1 MSGEPTGEK
10 VDAHKAMLEKL
21 GDSCYEYS
29 GWAKRNEE
37 YKKNIQEAKGK
48 IRYNMIEETAWFD
61 DSGGEISDMYGNLS
75 DTLPQAKN
83 LVDFVEKVRRAF
95 FLLQDYQRDILYG
108 TEITMEDFQWLL
120 IWVMEEEVNRYS
132 EIAFREEVEE

>member
-10 VDAHKAMLEKL
+10 VDSYKAMLEKL
-21 GDSCYEYS
+21 GDSRYEYS

-48 IRYNMIEETAWFD
+48 IQYNTIQETAWFD
-61 DSGGEISDMYGNLS
+61 DSSGEISDMYENLS

-95 FLLQDYQRDILYG
+95 FLLQNYQSDILYG